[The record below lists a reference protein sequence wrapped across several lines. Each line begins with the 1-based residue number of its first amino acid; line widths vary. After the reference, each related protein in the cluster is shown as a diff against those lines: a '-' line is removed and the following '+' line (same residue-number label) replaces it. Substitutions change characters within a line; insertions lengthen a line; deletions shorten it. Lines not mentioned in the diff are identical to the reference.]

1 MRFQDSLP
9 NIQKETDLSDK
20 VALIRYILAYRPC
33 SMVSLADDIILGKV
47 RMLKASLEQM
57 LGLIAEREKVRQN
70 NLRSIESELS
80 KVQAAL
86 FIYQC
91 IVYPISPDHKR
102 KSNLER
108 ALSDLENRRRQEEIG
123 CWQDTLK
130 LWPELL
136 KIAGEYKAT
145 KRKVALITLMRKTD
159 DGDKNI
165 TVI

>member
-1 MRFQDSLP
+1 MHFEETLLE
-9 NIQKETDLSDK
+9 IQKKTGLNDK
-20 VALIRYILAYRPC
+20 IALIRYILAFKPG
-33 SMVSLADDIILGKV
+33 SMENLADDIIRDKV
-47 RMLKASLEQM
+47 RMLGASLEQM

-70 NLRSIESELS
+70 NLKSIESEQF
-80 KVQAAL
+80 KVQAEL

-108 ALSDLENRRRQEEIG
+108 ALSDLENCRRQEEIG

-136 KIAGEYKAT
+136 KIAGYYRAAV
-145 KRKVALITLMRKTD
+145 RKSHMIMESLSP
-159 DGDKNI
+159 
-165 TVI
+165 

>member
-1 MRFQDSLP
+1 MRFQENLLEIP
-9 NIQKETDLSDK
+9 KKTDLNDK
-20 VALIRYILAYRPC
+20 VGLIRYILAYRPS
-33 SMVSLADDIILGKV
+33 SMANLADDIILDKV

-70 NLRSIESELS
+70 NLRSIESELF
-80 KVQAAL
+80 KVQAEL

-108 ALSDLENRRRQEEIG
+108 ALSDLEKSRRQEEIG

-136 KIAGEYKAT
+136 KIAGYYRAAV
-145 KRKVALITLMRKTD
+145 RKSHMIMESLSP
-159 DGDKNI
+159 
-165 TVI
+165 